1 MQLSVYVLGREVAT
15 LEQSGDF
22 KSVLTYHPHVAA
34 DDLVSLTMPV
44 RLESYVWDDQLPPVL
59 QMNLPEGYLLQ
70 VLQEQFG
77 PHIGASPIA
86 LLSVIGRNMV
96 GRLQVAAPG
105 AQLNEPA
112 QPIEVAELL
121 KGDNSE
127 AAFAALVRQHA
138 TSGVSGVVPKFLDAQ
153 TAAASLPKSVRAEP
167 VEASPLPAQP
177 SPTTVQTELVK
188 THRHPGTVQAELVE
202 ALHTFRAPLAP
213 HPKASLTT
221 RRHIIKGSSAQLPFV
236 ALNEHLCMQVVRRVM
251 PAATTEVSDDGQ
263 ALVVH
268 RFDVDEHG
276 QPLWGMEDF
285 CSLLGLRPA
294 AKYDTTW
301 ERIAKAVRDHV
312 PGAQR
317 LATFRQLAT
326 TLLLTYALRNADC
339 HAKNLAL
346 LYTSRA
352 NAHLSPAYDMLTT
365 SVYAGFQ
372 HNPPSIDFMGKRT
385 WAPGKNLQKFI
396 AATFGIQPREQ
407 QNMVQAISD
416 AVADVAP
423 QVRQA
428 MAQHPGFEDVG
439 KRMLMAWAE
448 GVQGLRDARVYAVG
462 DWNAGEAVGGFST
475 PPKLVSPQEKIGRSP
490 LLGKR

>member
-22 KSVLTYHPHVAA
+22 KSVLTYHPQVAA
-34 DDLVSLTMPV
+34 DNFVSLTMPV
-44 RLESYVWDDQLPPVL
+44 RTESYVWDDQLPPVL

-77 PHIGASPIA
+77 PHVGASPIA
-86 LLSVIGRNMV
+86 LLAVIGRNMV
-96 GRLQVAAPG
+96 GRVQVAAPG
-105 AQLNEPA
+105 AALNEPA
-112 QPIEVAELL
+112 KPIEVAALL

-127 AAFAALVRQHA
+127 AAFAALVREHA

-153 TAAASLPKSVRAEP
+153 LD
-167 VEASPLPAQP
+167 ASP
-177 SPTTVQTELVK
+177 SV
-188 THRHPGTVQAELVE
+188 
-202 ALHTFRAPLAP
+202 ALH
-213 HPKASLTT
+213 KKGSVVT
-221 RRHIIKGSSAQLPFV
+221 RSHIIKGASSQLPFV
-236 ALNEHLCMQVVRRVM
+236 ALNEHLCMQVARRVM
-251 PAATTEVSDDGQ
+251 PTARTEVSDDGQ
-263 ALVVH
+263 ALVVY

-276 QPLWGMEDF
+276 QPYRGMEDF

-312 PGAQR
+312 PGTQR
-317 LATFRQLAT
+317 LATYRQLTT

-352 NAHLSPAYDMLTT
+352 DVHLSPAYDMLTT

-372 HNPPSIDFMGKRT
+372 HSPPGIAFMGKKT
-385 WAPGKNLQKFI
+385 WSPGKNLQKFI
-396 AATFGIQPREQ
+396 AATFGIQPKEQ
-407 QNMVQAISD
+407 QRMMEAISD
-416 AVADVAP
+416 AVADVGP
-423 QVRQA
+423 LVRHA
-428 MAQHPGFEDVG
+428 MLQHPGFEDIG

-448 GVQGLRDARVYAVG
+448 GVQGLRDERVYALG
-462 DWNAGEAVGGFST
+462 DWRAGEAFDGLS
-475 PPKLVSPQEKIGRSP
+475 PPIKQNADIAKIGRSP

>member
-34 DDLVSLTMPV
+34 DDFVSLTMPV

-105 AQLNEPA
+105 AQLDEPA
-112 QPIEVAELL
+112 QPIEVAALL

-153 TAAASLPKSVRAEP
+153 TT
-167 VEASPLPAQP
+167 SP
-177 SPTTVQTELVK
+177 
-188 THRHPGTVQAELVE
+188 TVQAELVE
-202 ALHTFRAPLAP
+202 ALHQPAPALGP

-236 ALNEHLCMQVVRRVM
+236 ALNEHLCMQVARRVM
-251 PAATTEVSDDGQ
+251 PAAQTEVSDDGQ

-372 HNPPSIDFMGKRT
+372 HNPPAIDFMGKRT

-396 AATFGIQPREQ
+396 AATFGIQPKEQ
-407 QNMVQAISD
+407 QHMVQAISD

-428 MAQHPGFEDVG
+428 MAQHPGFEDIG

-462 DWNAGEAVGGFST
+462 EWQAGEAFEGFSA
-475 PPKLVSPQEKIGRSP
+475 PPKLVTPQEKIGRSP

>member
-22 KSVLTYHPHVAA
+22 KSVLSYHPHVAV
-34 DDLVSLTMPV
+34 DDFVSLTMPV
-44 RLESYVWDDQLPPVL
+44 RTESYVWDDQLPPVL
-59 QMNLPEGYLLQ
+59 QMNLPEGYLLR

-77 PHIGASPIA
+77 PHVGASPIA

-105 AQLNEPA
+105 AELSEPA
-112 QPIEVAELL
+112 KPVEVAALL

-127 AAFAALVRQHA
+127 AAFAALVREHA

-153 TAAASLPKSVRAEP
+153 IKAS
-167 VEASPLPAQP
+167 SPLPLHKKG
-177 SPTTVQTELVK
+177 SLV
-188 THRHPGTVQAELVE
+188 
-202 ALHTFRAPLAP
+202 
-213 HPKASLTT
+213 T
-221 RRHIIKGSSAQLPFV
+221 RSHIIKGASSQLPFV
-236 ALNEHLCMQVVRRVM
+236 ALNEHLCMQVARRVM
-251 PAATTEVSDDGQ
+251 PTARTEVSEDGQ
-263 ALVVH
+263 ALVVY
-268 RFDVDEHG
+268 RFDVDGHG
-276 QPLWGMEDF
+276 QPHWGMEDF

-312 PGAQR
+312 PGTQR
-317 LATFRQLAT
+317 LDTYRQLAT

-352 NAHLSPAYDMLTT
+352 DVQLSPAYDMLTT

-372 HNPPSIDFMGKRT
+372 HSPPGIGFMGKKT

-396 AATFGIQPREQ
+396 ASTFGIQPKEQ
-407 QNMVQAISD
+407 QRTVEAISD
-416 AVADVAP
+416 AVADVGP
-423 QVRQA
+423 QVREA
-428 MAQHPGFEDVG
+428 MRQHPAFEDIG
-439 KRMLMAWAE
+439 KRILMAWAE
-448 GVQGLRDARVYAVG
+448 GVRGLRDQRVYALG
-462 DWNAGEAVGGFST
+462 DWRAGEAFDDLS
-475 PPKLVSPQEKIGRSP
+475 PPIKQNAEIAKIGRSP

>member
-15 LEQSGDF
+15 LEQAGDF
-22 KSVLTYHPHVAA
+22 KSVLTYHPHVAV
-34 DDLVSLTMPV
+34 DDFVSLTMPV
-44 RLESYVWDDQLPPVL
+44 RTESYVWDDQLPPVL

-77 PHIGASPIA
+77 PHMGASPMA
-86 LLSVIGRNMV
+86 LLSVVGRNMV
-96 GRLQVAAPG
+96 GRVQVAAPG
-105 AQLNEPA
+105 ADLLAQA
-112 QPIEVAELL
+112 QPVEVAALL

-138 TSGVSGVVPKFLDAQ
+138 TSGVSGVVPKFLD
-153 TAAASLPKSVRAEP
+153 S
-167 VEASPLPAQP
+167 
-177 SPTTVQTELVK
+177 QTE
-188 THRHPGTVQAELVE
+188 
-202 ALHTFRAPLAP
+202 ALAQHK
-213 HPKASLTT
+213 KASLVT

-236 ALNEHLCMQVVRRVM
+236 ALNEHLCMQVASRVM
-251 PAATTEVSDDGQ
+251 PTAKTEVSDDGQ

-268 RFDVDEHG
+268 RFDVDAQG
-276 QPLWGMEDF
+276 QAHWGMEDF

-301 ERIAKAVRDHV
+301 ERIARAVRDHV
-312 PGAQR
+312 PGERR
-317 LATFRQLAT
+317 LDTFRQLAK

-352 NAHLSPAYDMLTT
+352 DAHLSPTYDMLST
-365 SVYAGFQ
+365 SVYPGFA
-372 HNPPSIDFMGKRT
+372 HNPPGIEFMGKKT

-396 AATFGIQPREQ
+396 ATTFGIQPKEQ
-407 QNMVQAISD
+407 QYMVQAISD

-428 MAQHPGFEDVG
+428 MVQHPGFEDIG
-439 KRMLMAWAE
+439 KRMLLAWSE
-448 GVQGLRDARVYAVG
+448 GVNGLRDTRVYAVG
-462 DWNAGEAVGGFST
+462 DWAAGDAFEGFSA
-475 PPKLVSPQEKIGRSP
+475 PPKQETDNIKIGRSP